1 MQLVID
7 ANVIVQ
13 LTLSGAD
20 LGGLAR
26 HDLIAPPIMA
36 SEVTSTLCEM
46 THRGEIPPEA
56 ARMAVADFARLPIHV
71 ERPEGFFE
79 RAWDLARQLG
89 WAKSYDA
96 EYVAL
101 ALMTG
106 SPLVTLDARMRR
118 GAGHLVEMP
127 LITTLLTP
135 VQGDLG
141 PA

>member
-1 MQLVID
+1 MRLVVD

-13 LTLSGAD
+13 LSLAGGTLGPLSG
-20 LGGLAR
+20 
-26 HDLIAPPIMA
+26 HELIAPPILA

-46 THRGEIPPEA
+46 TYRGEIPNDP
-56 ARMAVADFARLPIHV
+56 ARLAVAMLTTIPLSY
-71 ERPEGFFE
+71 ERPDGLYE
-79 RAWDLARQLG
+79 RSWDLARQLG

-106 SPLVTLDARMRR
+106 SPLVTMDERMRR

-127 LITTLLTP
+127 QLI
-135 VQGDLG
+135 DLASVG
-141 PA
+141 